1 MTEPVTAAEIAD
13 LLHRIRHL
21 SEDRHA
27 SPAERAVVLARKAD
41 LLARIADQPI
51 DGWDTHHTDQEHTV
65 AHDAQ
70 AIADRARRPAATS
83 TSTTGGAKSQENS
96 RGHRQPGGAKS
107 EENSG
112 ASSG

>member
-21 SEDRHA
+21 TEDRHA
-27 SPAERAVVLARKAD
+27 SPTERAAVLARKAE
-41 LLARIADQPI
+41 LLARIGNQPATA
-51 DGWDTHHTDQEHTV
+51 GTTTTHTRSPTTPP
-65 AHDAQ
+65 
-70 AIADRARRPAATS
+70 AIADRARHLSATS
-83 TSTTGGAKSQENS
+83 TSTPSAGGAKSQENS
-96 RGHRQPGGAKS
+96 SGTRQPGGAKS